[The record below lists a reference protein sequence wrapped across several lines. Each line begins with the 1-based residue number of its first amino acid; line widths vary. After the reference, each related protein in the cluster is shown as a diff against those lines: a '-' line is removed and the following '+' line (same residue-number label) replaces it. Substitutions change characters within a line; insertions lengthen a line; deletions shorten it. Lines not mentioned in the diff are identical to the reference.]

1 VVLKMNNELLCWQIL
16 YNLRMIHHAE
26 LVIEII
32 DKISIEN
39 DYEYNHPEGIQ
50 EYITGVL
57 NLLEGRKKSLSL
69 TIHIHQSGIFNA
81 KAKLVK
87 NTKSIVLTID
97 GVTKFG
103 TKTQRRYKYELDV

>member
-1 VVLKMNNELLCWQIL
+1 
-16 YNLRMIHHAE
+16 MIHHAE

-39 DYEYNHPEGIQ
+39 DHEYNHPEDMQ
-50 EYITGVL
+50 EYIKSIL

-69 TIHIHQSGIFNA
+69 TINIHQSGIFNA
-81 KAKLVK
+81 RAKLVK
-87 NTKSIVLTID
+87 NSKSIVLTID

-103 TKTQRRYKYELDV
+103 TKTQRRYKYGLDI